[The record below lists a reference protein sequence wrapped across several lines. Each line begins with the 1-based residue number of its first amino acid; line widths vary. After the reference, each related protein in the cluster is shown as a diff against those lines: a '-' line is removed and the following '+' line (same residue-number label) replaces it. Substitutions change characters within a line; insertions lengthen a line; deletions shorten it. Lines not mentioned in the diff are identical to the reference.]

1 MNRQDEEANVRIHSF
16 PATAC
21 LLMIGSVVAH
31 AQEPKSFEAA
41 SIKRNNSGDG
51 GVMMRRLPNGATLVN
66 VPLQMIIVQ
75 AYEIQPSQLEGGP
88 SWIFSD
94 RFDIQAKAERELKPP
109 EFRELLRNLLADRF
123 RLVTHTEQKTRPV
136 YALVQAPTQ
145 AKTGKLGPKLRKS
158 ETDCAALAA
167 GRGGAPPPPPAPSEP
182 IQCGMRMSPVQM
194 TAGGTSMAALANA
207 LSRLLDRMVIDR
219 TGLPGTYDFDLAFAP
234 KQGPQGPPPL
244 GAPAPA
250 ADPSTIE
257 SGAPDLFTAIR
268 EQLGLKLESQKAP
281 VDVVV
286 IDKVEPPTEN

>member
-1 MNRQDEEANVRIHSF
+1 VRIHSF

-21 LLMIGSVVAH
+21 LLTIGSVVAQG
-31 AQEPKSFEAA
+31 QEPKSFEAA
-41 SIKRNNSGDG
+41 SIKRNNSGDS

-75 AYEIQPSQLEGGP
+75 AYGIQPSQLEGGP

-123 RLVTHTEQKTRPV
+123 GLVTHTEQKTRPV
-136 YALVQAPTQ
+136 YALVQAK
-145 AKTGKLGPKLRKS
+145 AGRLGPKLRKS

-167 GRGGAPPPPPAPSEP
+167 GRGGAPPPPPAPGEP

-194 TAGGTSMAALANA
+194 TAGGTSMAGLANT
-207 LSRLLDRMVIDR
+207 LSRQLDRMVIDK
-219 TGLPGTYDFDLAFAP
+219 TGLAGTYDFELAFAP
-234 KQGPQGPPPL
+234 IQAPQAPPP

-250 ADPSTIE
+250 PDPSVVE
-257 SGAPDLFTAIR
+257 PGAPDLFTAIR

>member
-1 MNRQDEEANVRIHSF
+1 VRIHSF
-16 PATAC
+16 LVAAYV
-21 LLMIGSVVAH
+21 LMSGCMLVH
-31 AQEPKSFEAA
+31 AQGPKSFEAA
-41 SIKRNNSGDG
+41 SIKRNNSGDP

-109 EFRELLRNLLADRF
+109 EFRELMRNLLADRF
-123 RLVTHTEQKTRPV
+123 GLVTHTEQKTRAV
-136 YALVQAPTQ
+136 YALVQ

-167 GRGGAPPPPPAPSEP
+167 GRGGAPPPPPAPDEP
-182 IQCGMRMSPVQM
+182 IRCGMRMTPGQM
-194 TAGGTSMAALANA
+194 TAGGTSMAALAST
-207 LSRLLDRMVIDR
+207 LSRQLDRMVIDK
-219 TGLPGTYDFDLAFAP
+219 TGIAGTYDFELAFAP
-234 KQGPQGPPPL
+234 NQAPQPPPP
-244 GAPAPA
+244 GASAP
-250 ADPSTIE
+250 DPSTIE